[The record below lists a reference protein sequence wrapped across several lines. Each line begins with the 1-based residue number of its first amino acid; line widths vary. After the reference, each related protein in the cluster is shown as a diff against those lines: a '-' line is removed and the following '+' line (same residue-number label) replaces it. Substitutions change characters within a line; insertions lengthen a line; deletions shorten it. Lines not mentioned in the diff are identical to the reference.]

1 MPFHHWDKV
10 LLGEPGREQ
19 QLENYRTT
27 IRNMAKAGV
36 TMLGHHFMPTYVW
49 RTDLR
54 ARGRGG
60 ALVTAFDADHVA
72 QGNALAGYKLAPD
85 RPLLGRST
93 PIGCGTTTG
102 SSWRPSC
109 RWPRRSAFAWRS
121 IPTTRRSPTGLVG
134 SPASCPVPKDS
145 SERGSYQAAARRGA
159 STYASGPYPR
169 WPVEIAS
176 NGSSTRS
183 GRPADLYIH
192 FRDVQG
198 VAPRFVE
205 TFLGD
210 GNYDPPSVLRRLR
223 GVGFDGFIIDDHVPA
238 MIGDEDTWADTA
250 SSAAYASRG
259 RPTPSATSRACSPRS
274 TPRTAHD
281 R

>member
-1 MPFHHWDKV
+1 
-10 LLGEPGREQ
+10 
-19 QLENYRTT
+19 
-27 IRNMAKAGV
+27 MAKAGV
-36 TMLGHHFMPTYVW
+36 ARCSAITSCP
-49 RTDLR
+49 RTSG
-54 ARGRGG
+54 APICGRGARR

-85 RPLLGRST
+85 RPLLG
-93 PIGCGTTTG
+93 PIDADRMWDNYRVFLEAVLPVAEEVGV
-102 SSWRPSC
+102 R
-109 RWPRRSAFAWRS
+109 WRS

-183 GRPADLYIH
+183 GRPADLH
-192 FRDVQG
+192 PLPGRAGRGAAVRRN
-198 VAPRFVE
+198 VPRRRELRPALRAPTPAWR
-205 TFLGD
+205 G
-210 GNYDPPSVLRRLR
+210 LRRVHHRRPRPGHDRRRGHLGGHRLR
-223 GVGFDGFIIDDHVPA
+223 QPTPA
-238 MIGDEDTWADTA
+238 
-250 SSAAYASRG
+250 AAG
-259 RPTPSATSRACSPRS
+259 PTPSATSRACSPRS